1 MMTKV
6 AEDGW
11 NFNET
16 VETTY
21 ALSLL
26 VGARLLR
33 RRWRCGGGFLV
44 FDVGCNGMF

>member
-1 MMTKV
+1 MTKV

-16 VETTY
+16 VEATY

-33 RRWRCGGGFLV
+33 RRRCGGGFLV
-44 FDVGCNGMF
+44 FDVGCNAIF